1 MQIDNLTMKVVYTC
15 GKRVL
20 GEPLVAAKIE
30 ANRRGNITNRKLKER
45 RAEIIYM
52 AADELKIAGG
62 EIPRRD
68 QLRIQRKIERYQK
81 QDKYPAKHRTP
92 RTGQFFTINTLQI
105 THATSLFEPI
115 EKPSI
120 RPKYF
125 FLKSSRP

>member
-68 QLRIQRKIERYQK
+68 QLRIQRKIERYLAEPEICSNFK
-81 QDKYPAKHRTP
+81 LKEIFKNKKPPSVD
-92 RTGQFFTINTLQI
+92 QI
-105 THATSLFEPI
+105 IDRMSELT
-115 EKPSI
+115 
-120 RPKYF
+120 
-125 FLKSSRP
+125 